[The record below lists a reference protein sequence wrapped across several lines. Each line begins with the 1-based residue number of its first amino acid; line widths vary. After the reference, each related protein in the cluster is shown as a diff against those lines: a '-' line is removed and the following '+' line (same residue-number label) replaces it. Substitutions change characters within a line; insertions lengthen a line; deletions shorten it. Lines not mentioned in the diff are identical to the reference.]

1 VQERALIPAGGW
13 GYTSYACAL
22 AQGLHEK
29 ASLSFLAF
37 EGDATKIVR
46 GFKDVEKIWIDMT
59 NSPHVLFFEP
69 LIRMLKKEG
78 AEFLITARPYQ
89 QTIELLK
96 QKKLN
101 YKIIG
106 KHYGKSKFRKASG
119 LFFRS
124 FLLWKEIMKQKSR
137 ISFSISHGSPYCSIA
152 SNFAGIYNLWTLDG
166 DKAKDVII
174 PGVKFANKVI
184 IPEIVPKENYV
195 KMGAKE
201 EKIIQYPGLKEEVYL
216 WNFKP
221 NKRYLEEIGLE
232 TDKPVILMRPEASK
246 AVYIKETEFLIPL
259 IETLKEDYFII
270 LIPRTLDQK
279 VAYKKIFGNS
289 IFIPSE
295 ALDGPNV
302 IANSSIVISAGGTI
316 NREAVVLE
324 KKVISTFREELLTVD
339 KWLIENKFMLHNLNP
354 GKEFVDDVIN
364 GGIKTRKYARSNK
377 AFKFFSELMRSI
389 EIN

>member
-1 VQERALIPAGGW
+1 M
-13 GYTSYACAL
+13 S
-22 AQGLHEK
+22 K
-29 ASLSFLAF
+29 
-37 EGDATKIVR
+37 
-46 GFKDVEKIWIDMT
+46 KIWVDIT

-106 KHYGKSKFRKASG
+106 KHYGKNKFRKTFG

-124 FLLWKEIMKQKSR
+124 FLLWKEIIKQKSR
-137 ISFSISHGSPYCSIA
+137 ISFSVSHGSPYCSIA

-166 DKAKDVII
+166 DKAKDVIT
-174 PGVKFANKVI
+174 PSVKFANKVI
-184 IPEIVPKENYV
+184 IPEFVPKENYV
-195 KMGAKE
+195 RMGAKE

-216 WNFKP
+216 WDFKP
-221 NKRYLEEIGLE
+221 NKRYLEEIGIE

-246 AVYIKETEFLIPL
+246 AVYIKKTEFLIPL
-259 IETLKEDYFII
+259 IKALKEDYFII
-270 LIPRTLDQK
+270 LIPRTPDQN
-279 VAYKKIFGNS
+279 VLYKRIFGNI
-289 IFIPSE
+289 IFIPRE
-295 ALDGPNV
+295 VLDGPNV
-302 IANSSIVISAGGTI
+302 IANSSLVISAGGTI
-316 NREAVVLE
+316 NREAVVLG

-339 KWLIENKFMLHNLNP
+339 KWLIENKFMLHNPNP
-354 GKEFVDDVIN
+354 SKEFVDDIIN
-364 GGIKTRKYARSNK
+364 GGIKTRKYTRSNK
-377 AFKFFSELMRSI
+377 AFKFFSELMRSV

>member
-1 VQERALIPAGGW
+1 M
-13 GYTSYACAL
+13 S
-22 AQGLHEK
+22 K
-29 ASLSFLAF
+29 
-37 EGDATKIVR
+37 
-46 GFKDVEKIWIDMT
+46 KIWIDMT

-106 KHYGKSKFRKASG
+106 KHYGKNKFRKASG

-124 FLLWKEIMKQKSR
+124 FLLWKEIMRQKNQ

-166 DKAKDVII
+166 DKAKDVIK
-174 PGVKFANKVI
+174 PSVKFANKVV
-184 IPEIVPKENYV
+184 IPEIVPRENYV
-195 KMGAKE
+195 KMGTKK

-216 WNFKP
+216 WDFKP
-221 NKRYLEEIGLE
+221 NKRYLEGIGVE

-246 AVYIKETEFLIPL
+246 AVYIKETDFLIPL

-270 LIPRTLDQK
+270 LIPRTPDQDIL
-279 VAYKKIFGNS
+279 YKRIFGDS
-289 IFIPSE
+289 IFIPAE
-295 ALDGPNV
+295 ALDGPNA
-302 IANSSIVISAGGTI
+302 IANSSLVISAGGTM
-316 NREAVVLE
+316 NREAIVLG
-324 KKVISTFREELLTVD
+324 KKAVSMRSRAGGEELITLE
-339 KWLIENKFMLHNLNP
+339 KWLIENRFMLEESNP
-354 GKEFVDDVIN
+354 TKEFIDDVIE
-364 GGIKTRKYARSNK
+364 GKIEIRKYERSNR
-377 AFKFFSELMRSI
+377 AFDFFLNLMRNV
-389 EIN
+389 EID

>member
-1 VQERALIPAGGW
+1 M
-13 GYTSYACAL
+13 S
-22 AQGLHEK
+22 K
-29 ASLSFLAF
+29 
-37 EGDATKIVR
+37 
-46 GFKDVEKIWIDMT
+46 KIWVDIT

-69 LIRMLKKEG
+69 LIKMLKKEG

-106 KHYGKSKFRKASG
+106 KHYGKNKFRKASG

-124 FLLWKEIMKQKSR
+124 FLLWKVIIKQKSQ

-166 DKAKDVII
+166 DKAKDVIT
-174 PGVKFANKVI
+174 PSVKFADKVI

-195 KMGAKE
+195 EMGTKE

-216 WNFKP
+216 WDFKP
-221 NKRYLEEIGLE
+221 NKRYLEEIGVE
-232 TDKPVILMRPEASK
+232 TDKPVILIRPEASK
-246 AVYIKETEFLIPL
+246 ALYVKETDFLIP
-259 IETLKEDYFII
+259 IIKTLKEDNFVI
-270 LIPRTLDQK
+270 LIPRSSDQK
-279 VAYKKIFGNS
+279 FVYKRIFGNS
-289 IFIPSE
+289 IFIPME
-295 ALDGPNV
+295 VLDGPNV
-302 IANSSIVISAGGTI
+302 IANSSLVISAGGTI

-324 KKVISTFREELLTVD
+324 KKVISTFREELLTID
-339 KWLIENKFMLHNLNP
+339 KWLIENKFMLHNPNP
-354 GKEFVDDVIN
+354 SKEFVDDVIN
-364 GGIKTRKYARSNK
+364 GGIKTRKYTRSNK
-377 AFKFFSELMRSI
+377 AFKFFSELMRSV

>member
-1 VQERALIPAGGW
+1 M
-13 GYTSYACAL
+13 S
-22 AQGLHEK
+22 K
-29 ASLSFLAF
+29 
-37 EGDATKIVR
+37 
-46 GFKDVEKIWIDMT
+46 KIWIDIT

-101 YKIIG
+101 YKLIG

-166 DKAKDVII
+166 DKAKYVIK
-174 PGVKFANKVI
+174 PSVKFANNVI

-195 KMGAKE
+195 KMGTKE

-216 WNFKP
+216 WDFKP
-221 NKRYLEEIGLE
+221 NKRYLEDIGVE
-232 TDKPVILMRPEASK
+232 TDKPVILIRPEASK
-246 AVYIKETEFLIPL
+246 AVYIKKPVFFIPL
-259 IETLKEDYFII
+259 IEMLKEDYFII
-270 LIPRTLDQK
+270 LIPRTPDQDVLYRK
-279 VAYKKIFGNS
+279 MFGNS
-289 IFIPSE
+289 ILIPTE
-295 ALDGPNV
+295 ALDGPNL
-302 IANSSIVISAGGTI
+302 IANSSLVISAGGTM
-316 NREAVVLE
+316 NREAIVLR
-324 KKVISTFREELLTVD
+324 KKVVSMRSAAGEDLITIEN
-339 KWLIENKFMLHNLNP
+339 WLIENKFMLENP
-354 GKEFVDDVIN
+354 NPTKEFIDDVIK
-364 GGIKTRKYARSNK
+364 GKIKIRKYKRSNK
-377 AFKFFSELMRSI
+377 TFNFFLDLMRNV
-389 EIN
+389 EID